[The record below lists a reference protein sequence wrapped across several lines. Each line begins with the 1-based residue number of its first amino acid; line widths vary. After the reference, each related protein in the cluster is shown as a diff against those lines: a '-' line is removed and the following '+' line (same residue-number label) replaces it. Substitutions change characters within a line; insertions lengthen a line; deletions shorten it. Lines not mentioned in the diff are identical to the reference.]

1 MVGPI
6 PIRTGPLCCYHQL
19 GHPIGASIVPVS
31 LTEQTFRLPRAEPT
45 LVLLGSDKPD
55 MLARLDRNL
64 AAVADA
70 IELRANVLWVEVADG
85 RAFLTHMLT
94 DIAETNREDIRVAF
108 AEPASSP
115 QDLVHQALMA
125 PTLDVVADRLE
136 QEELASEPLDY
147 EIRYQPIVRLTN
159 RSIVGFE
166 ALLRARLGSEMIGAE
181 DLITRATKGG
191 WLPELDQLGRQLAI
205 RGVGPWL
212 GAGLLF
218 LNIMAPDGTFDL
230 SAARR
235 TIRHAE
241 DIGLEPDQ
249 LVFET
254 AERNRYVDLDLAAA
268 QLTKLR
274 SAGVRLAI
282 DDVGDGY
289 SSLRVATSFKPDVL
303 KLTGDLIASLP
314 SSEATAIIRA
324 VVDLAHRT
332 GAWVVAEHVETEE
345 QARVLRTLEVD
356 WGQGNLFGAPE
367 PRVAG

>member
-1 MVGPI
+1 MDLVNEI
-6 PIRTGPLCCYHQL
+6 D
-19 GHPIGASIVPVS
+19 
-31 LTEQTFRLPRAEPT
+31 QTFRLPRAEPT
-45 LVLLGSDKPD
+45 LVLLGSDQPEI
-55 MLARLDRNL
+55 MARLNRNL
-64 AAVADA
+64 VDVADA
-70 IELRANVLWVEVADG
+70 IDLRSDVLWVEVADG
-85 RAFLTHMLT
+85 HAFLNKIVDEVIVTSQK
-94 DIAETNREDIRVAF
+94 AIRIAF
-108 AEPASSP
+108 AEPQSSP
-115 QDLVHQALMA
+115 QDLVHRALMA

-166 ALLRARLGSEMIGAE
+166 ALLRARLGKEVIGAE
-181 DLITRATKGG
+181 ELIARATKGG

-268 QLTKLR
+268 QLNKLR

-303 KLTGDLIASLP
+303 KLAGDLIASLP
-314 SSEATAIIRA
+314 SSEATAIIQA

-356 WGQGNLFGAPE
+356 WGQGNLFGPPE
-367 PRVAG
+367 PMAAG

>member
-1 MVGPI
+1 M
-6 PIRTGPLCCYHQL
+6 TQ
-19 GHPIGASIVPVS
+19 
-31 LTEQTFRLPRAEPT
+31 TEQTFRLPRAEPT
-45 LVLLGSDKPD
+45 LILLGCNDPETV
-55 MLARLDRNL
+55 ARLDRSL
-64 AAVADA
+64 AAMAEA
-70 IELRANVLWVEVADG
+70 IDLRSEVLWVEVKDG
-85 RAFLTHMLT
+85 RSFLSHLLS
-94 DIAETNREDIRVAF
+94 DLDGVDQAAIRVAF
-108 AEPASSP
+108 AEPESSP
-115 QDLVHQALMA
+115 QDLVHRALMA
-125 PTLDVVADRLE
+125 PNLDQVAEQLE
-136 QEELASEPLDY
+136 QEELASDPLDY

-166 ALLRARLGSEMIGAE
+166 ALLRARLGDEIIGAE
-181 DLITRATKGG
+181 ELIARATKGG

-205 RGVGPWL
+205 RGVGKWL

-254 AERNRYVDLDLAAA
+254 AERNRYVDIDLAAA
-268 QLTKLR
+268 QLNKLR

-303 KLTGDLIASLP
+303 KLTGELIASLP
-314 SSEATAIIRA
+314 STEAMAIIRA

-332 GAWVVAEHVETEE
+332 GAWVVAEQVETEE
-345 QARVLRTLEVD
+345 QARVLRSLEVD
-356 WGQGNLFGAPE
+356 WGQGNLFGPPE
-367 PRVAG
+367 TRVAG

>member
-1 MVGPI
+1 MN
-6 PIRTGPLCCYHQL
+6 
-19 GHPIGASIVPVS
+19 S
-31 LTEQTFRLPRAEPT
+31 TESTFRLPRAEPM
-45 LVLLGSDKPD
+45 LVLLGCDDPET
-55 MLARLDRNL
+55 LRRLDRAL
-64 AAVADA
+64 GASVDA
-70 IELRANVLWVEVADG
+70 IDLRSDVLWVEVSDG
-85 RAFLTHMLT
+85 RAVLDRVLDTLKP
-94 DIAETNREDIRVAF
+94 DERAAVRVAF
-108 AEPASSP
+108 AAPETTP
-115 QDLVHQALMA
+115 QDLVHHALMA

-166 ALLRARLGSEMIGAE
+166 ALLRAKLGDDTIGAE
-181 DLITRATKGG
+181 ELIKRATKGG

-268 QLTKLR
+268 QLAKLR

-303 KLTGDLIASLP
+303 KLAGELIASLP
-314 SSEATAIIRA
+314 SAEAVAIIRA

-332 GAWVVAEHVETEE
+332 GAWVVAESVETEE
-345 QARVLRTLEVD
+345 QARVLRSLEVD
-356 WGQGNLFGAPE
+356 WGQGNLFGPPE
-367 PRVAG
+367 ARVAG

>member
-1 MVGPI
+1 M
-6 PIRTGPLCCYHQL
+6 
-19 GHPIGASIVPVS
+19 
-31 LTEQTFRLPRAEPT
+31 
-45 LVLLGSDKPD
+45 LVLVGS
-55 MLARLDRNL
+55 ARTDLVKRLVRNL
-64 AAVADA
+64 GAAAQA
-70 IELRANVLWVEVADG
+70 IDLRSDVLWVEVADG
-85 RAFLTHMLT
+85 RAFLARLL
-94 DIAETNREDIRVAF
+94 DDVPAPQRSAVRVAF
-108 AEPASSP
+108 AGPASSP
-115 QDLVHQALMA
+115 EELVREALMA
-125 PTLDVVADRLE
+125 PTLDMVADRLE

-147 EIRYQPIVRLTN
+147 EIRYQPIVRLSN

-166 ALLRARLGSEMIGAE
+166 ALLRARLGAEIIGAE

-191 WLPELDQLGRQLAI
+191 WLSELDQLGRQLAI
-205 RGVGPWL
+205 RGVGQWL

-274 SAGVRLAI
+274 SSGVRLAI

-289 SSLRVATSFKPDVL
+289 SSLKVATSFKPDVL
-303 KLTGDLIASLP
+303 KLSGDLIAALP
-314 SSEATAIIRA
+314 SSEAVAIIKA

-332 GAWVVAEHVETEE
+332 GAWVVAESVETEE

-367 PRVAG
+367 TREAG

>member
-1 MVGPI
+1 MI
-6 PIRTGPLCCYHQL
+6 
-19 GHPIGASIVPVS
+19 
-31 LTEQTFRLPRAEPT
+31 
-45 LVLLGSDKPD
+45 LLGSDR
-55 MLARLDRNL
+55 AEVIERLERTT
-64 AAVADA
+64 AATADA
-70 IELRANVLWVEVADG
+70 IDLRSDVLWVEVSNG
-85 RAFLTHMLT
+85 RAFLDNVLDLLPADSHGSVR
-94 DIAETNREDIRVAF
+94 IAF
-108 AEPASSP
+108 AKPASTP
-115 QDLVHQALMA
+115 EELIHGALMA
-125 PTLDVVADRLE
+125 PTLDLVADRLE
-136 QEELASEPLDY
+136 EEELASEPLDY

-159 RSIVGFE
+159 RSVVGFE
-166 ALLRARLGSEMIGAE
+166 ALLRAKLGDETIGAE
-181 DLITRATKGG
+181 ELIARATKGG

-254 AERNRYVDLDLAAA
+254 AERNRYTDLDLAAA
-268 QLTKLR
+268 QLNKLR
-274 SAGVRLAI
+274 SSGVRLAI

-303 KLTGDLIASLP
+303 KLTGELIASLP
-314 SSEATAIIRA
+314 STEATAIIKA

-332 GAWVVAEHVETEE
+332 GAWVVAESVETEE
-345 QARVLRTLEVD
+345 QARVLRSLEVD
-356 WGQGNLFGAPE
+356 WGQGNLFGQPE
-367 PRVAG
+367 ARDSG

>member
-1 MVGPI
+1 MTETVNRP
-6 PIRTGPLCCYHQL
+6 
-19 GHPIGASIVPVS
+19 VPRPAATLVDV
-31 LTEQTFRLPRAEPT
+31 TATDHRFRLPAGEPT
-45 LVLLGSDKPD
+45 LVLLGSEDSD
-55 MLARLDRNL
+55 VLHRLDRVL
-64 AAVADA
+64 VDHVDA
-70 IELRANVLWVEVADG
+70 IDLRSEVLWVEINDG
-85 RAFLTHMLT
+85 RAFLNQLLG
-94 DIAETNREDIRVAF
+94 DLDEGDRPKVRIAF
-108 AEPASSP
+108 AQPDISP
-115 QDLVHQALMA
+115 EDLLHRALMA
-125 PTLDVVADRLE
+125 PTLDLVADRLE
-136 QEELASEPLDY
+136 REELASEPLDY

-166 ALLRARLGSEMIGAE
+166 ALLRARLGEETITAE
-181 DLITRATKGG
+181 ELITRATKGG

-268 QLTKLR
+268 QLAKLR

-303 KLTGDLIASLP
+303 KLSGDLIASLP
-314 SSEATAIIRA
+314 SSEAVAIIRA

-332 GAWVVAEHVETEE
+332 GAWVVAEQVETEE
-345 QARVLRTLEVD
+345 QARVLRSLEVD

-367 PRVAG
+367 ARVAG

>member
-1 MVGPI
+1 M
-6 PIRTGPLCCYHQL
+6 TT
-19 GHPIGASIVPVS
+19 ADA
-31 LTEQTFRLPRAEPT
+31 TFRLPRSEPV
-45 LVLLGSDKPD
+45 LVLVGS
-55 MLARLDRNL
+55 ARTDLVKRLVRNL
-64 AAVADA
+64 GAAAQA
-70 IELRANVLWVEVADG
+70 IDLRSDVLWVEVADG
-85 RAFLTHMLT
+85 RAFLTRLLD
-94 DIAETNREDIRVAF
+94 DIPAAQRAAVRVAF
-108 AEPASSP
+108 AGPDSSP
-115 QDLVHQALMA
+115 EELVRDALMA
-125 PTLDVVADRLE
+125 PTLDMVADRLE

-147 EIRYQPIVRLTN
+147 EIRYQPIVRLSN

-166 ALLRARLGSEMIGAE
+166 ALLRARFGSEAIGAE

-191 WLPELDQLGRQLAI
+191 WLSELDQLGRQLAI

-274 SAGVRLAI
+274 SSGVRLAI

-289 SSLRVATSFKPDVL
+289 SSLKVATSFKPDVL
-303 KLTGDLIASLP
+303 KLSGDLIAALP
-314 SSEATAIIRA
+314 SSEAVAIIKA

-332 GAWVVAEHVETEE
+332 GAWVVAESVETEE

-367 PRVAG
+367 TRQAG

>member
-1 MVGPI
+1 MLVGSA
-6 PIRTGPLCCYHQL
+6 RTDL
-19 GHPIGASIVPVS
+19 VK
-31 LTEQTFRLPRAEPT
+31 RL
-45 LVLLGSDKPD
+45 V
-55 MLARLDRNL
+55 RNL
-64 AAVADA
+64 GAAAQA
-70 IELRANVLWVEVADG
+70 IDLRSDVLWVEVADG
-85 RAFLTHMLT
+85 RAFLSRLL
-94 DIAETNREDIRVAF
+94 DDVPAAQRSAVRVAF
-108 AEPASSP
+108 AGPASSP
-115 QDLVHQALMA
+115 EELVREALMA
-125 PTLDVVADRLE
+125 PTLDMVADRLE

-147 EIRYQPIVRLTN
+147 EIRYQPIVRLSN

-166 ALLRARLGSEMIGAE
+166 ALLRARLGPEIIGAE
-181 DLITRATKGG
+181 GLITRATKGG
-191 WLPELDQLGRQLAI
+191 WLSELDQLGRQLAI

-274 SAGVRLAI
+274 SSGVRLAI

-289 SSLRVATSFKPDVL
+289 SSLKVATSFKPDVL
-303 KLTGDLIASLP
+303 KLSGDLIAALP
-314 SSEATAIIRA
+314 SSEAVAIIKA

-332 GAWVVAEHVETEE
+332 GAWVVAESVETEE

-367 PRVAG
+367 TREAG

>member
-1 MVGPI
+1 M
-6 PIRTGPLCCYHQL
+6 
-19 GHPIGASIVPVS
+19 
-31 LTEQTFRLPRAEPT
+31 
-45 LVLLGSDKPD
+45 LVLVGS
-55 MLARLDRNL
+55 ARTDLVKRLVRNL
-64 AAVADA
+64 GAAAQA
-70 IELRANVLWVEVADG
+70 IDLRSDVLWVEVADG
-85 RAFLTHMLT
+85 RAFLSRLL
-94 DIAETNREDIRVAF
+94 DDVPAAQRSAVRVAF
-108 AEPASSP
+108 AGPASSP
-115 QDLVHQALMA
+115 EELVREALMA
-125 PTLDVVADRLE
+125 PTLDMVADRLE

-147 EIRYQPIVRLTN
+147 EIRYQPIVRLSN

-166 ALLRARLGSEMIGAE
+166 ALLRARLGAEIIGAE

-191 WLPELDQLGRQLAI
+191 WLSELDQLGRQLAI

-274 SAGVRLAI
+274 GSGVRLAI

-289 SSLRVATSFKPDVL
+289 SSLKVATSFKPDVL
-303 KLTGDLIASLP
+303 KLSGDLIAALP
-314 SSEATAIIRA
+314 SSEAVAIIKA

-332 GAWVVAEHVETEE
+332 GAWVVAESVETEE

-367 PRVAG
+367 TREAG

>member
-1 MVGPI
+1 M
-6 PIRTGPLCCYHQL
+6 
-19 GHPIGASIVPVS
+19 
-31 LTEQTFRLPRAEPT
+31 
-45 LVLLGSDKPD
+45 LVLVGS
-55 MLARLDRNL
+55 ARTDLVKRLVRNL
-64 AAVADA
+64 GAAAQA
-70 IELRANVLWVEVADG
+70 IDLRSDVLWVEVADG
-85 RAFLTHMLT
+85 RAFLSRLL
-94 DIAETNREDIRVAF
+94 DDVPAAQRSAVRVAF
-108 AEPASSP
+108 AGPASSP
-115 QDLVHQALMA
+115 EELVREALMA
-125 PTLDVVADRLE
+125 PTLDMVADRLE

-147 EIRYQPIVRLTN
+147 EIRYQPIVRLSN

-166 ALLRARLGSEMIGAE
+166 ALLRARLGSEIIGAE

-191 WLPELDQLGRQLAI
+191 WLSELDQLGRQLAI

-274 SAGVRLAI
+274 SSGVRLAI

-289 SSLRVATSFKPDVL
+289 SSLKVATSFKPDVL
-303 KLTGDLIASLP
+303 KLSGDLIAALP
-314 SSEATAIIRA
+314 SSEAVAIIKA

-332 GAWVVAEHVETEE
+332 GAWVVAESVETEE

-367 PRVAG
+367 TREAG

>member
-1 MVGPI
+1 V
-6 PIRTGPLCCYHQL
+6 TSVTAADL
-19 GHPIGASIVPVS
+19 
-31 LTEQTFRLPRAEPT
+31 TFRLPKAEPM
-45 LVLLGSDKPD
+45 LVLVGSTRTDLVNR
-55 MLARLDRNL
+55 LARSLTTAAQALD
-64 AAVADA
+64 
-70 IELRANVLWVEVADG
+70 LRADVLWVEVANG
-85 RAFLTHMLT
+85 REFLGRLLDDVPSSQRATV
-94 DIAETNREDIRVAF
+94 RVAF
-108 AEPASSP
+108 AIPDSSP

-136 QEELASEPLDY
+136 QEELASDPLDY

-166 ALLRARLGSEMIGAE
+166 ALLRARMGSELIGAE
-181 DLITRATKGG
+181 ELITRATKGG
-191 WLPELDQLGRQLAI
+191 WLSELDQLGRQLAI

-218 LNIMAPDGTFDL
+218 LNIMAPGGTFDL

-254 AERNRYVDLDLAAA
+254 AERNRYLDLDLAAA

-274 SAGVRLAI
+274 SSGVRLAI

-289 SSLRVATSFKPDVL
+289 SSLKVATSFKPDVL
-303 KLTGDLIASLP
+303 KLSGDLIAALP
-314 SSEATAIIRA
+314 SSEAVAIIRA

-332 GAWVVAEHVETEE
+332 GAWVVAEQVETEE

-367 PRVAG
+367 VRSAD

>member
-1 MVGPI
+1 MLVGSA
-6 PIRTGPLCCYHQL
+6 RTDL
-19 GHPIGASIVPVS
+19 VK
-31 LTEQTFRLPRAEPT
+31 RL
-45 LVLLGSDKPD
+45 V
-55 MLARLDRNL
+55 RNL
-64 AAVADA
+64 GAAAQA
-70 IELRANVLWVEVADG
+70 IDLRSDVLWVEVADG
-85 RAFLTHMLT
+85 RAFLSRLL
-94 DIAETNREDIRVAF
+94 DDVPAAQRSAVRVAF
-108 AEPASSP
+108 AGPASSP
-115 QDLVHQALMA
+115 EELVRDALMA
-125 PTLDVVADRLE
+125 PTLDMVADRLE

-147 EIRYQPIVRLTN
+147 EIRYQPIVRLSN

-166 ALLRARLGSEMIGAE
+166 ALLRARLGAEIIGAE
-181 DLITRATKGG
+181 GLITRATKGG
-191 WLPELDQLGRQLAI
+191 WLSELDQLGRQLAI

-274 SAGVRLAI
+274 GSGVRLAI

-289 SSLRVATSFKPDVL
+289 SSLKVATSFKPDVL
-303 KLTGDLIASLP
+303 KLSGDLIAALP
-314 SSEATAIIRA
+314 SSEAVAIIKA

-332 GAWVVAEHVETEE
+332 GAWVVAESVETEE

-367 PRVAG
+367 TREAG

>member
-1 MVGPI
+1 MLVGSA
-6 PIRTGPLCCYHQL
+6 RTDL
-19 GHPIGASIVPVS
+19 VK
-31 LTEQTFRLPRAEPT
+31 RL
-45 LVLLGSDKPD
+45 V
-55 MLARLDRNL
+55 RNL
-64 AAVADA
+64 GAAAQA
-70 IELRANVLWVEVADG
+70 IDLRSDVLWVEVADG
-85 RAFLTHMLT
+85 RAFLARLL
-94 DIAETNREDIRVAF
+94 DDVPAPQRSAVRVAF
-108 AEPASSP
+108 AGPASSP
-115 QDLVHQALMA
+115 EELVREALMA
-125 PTLDVVADRLE
+125 PTLDMVADRLE

-147 EIRYQPIVRLTN
+147 EIRYQPIVRLSN

-166 ALLRARLGSEMIGAE
+166 ALLRARLGAEIIGAE

-191 WLPELDQLGRQLAI
+191 WLSELDQLGRQLAI
-205 RGVGPWL
+205 RGVGQWL

-274 SAGVRLAI
+274 SSGVRLAI

-289 SSLRVATSFKPDVL
+289 SSLKVATSFKPDVL
-303 KLTGDLIASLP
+303 KLSGDLIAALP
-314 SSEATAIIRA
+314 SSEAVAIIKA

-332 GAWVVAEHVETEE
+332 GAWVVAESVETEE

-367 PRVAG
+367 TREAG

>member
-1 MVGPI
+1 M
-6 PIRTGPLCCYHQL
+6 
-19 GHPIGASIVPVS
+19 
-31 LTEQTFRLPRAEPT
+31 
-45 LVLLGSDKPD
+45 
-55 MLARLDRNL
+55 ARLNRNL
-64 AAVADA
+64 TSVADA
-70 IELRANVLWVEVADG
+70 IDVRSDVLWVEVADG
-85 RAFLTHMLT
+85 HAFLNKIV
-94 DIAETNREDIRVAF
+94 DDVVAANQKAIRIAF
-108 AEPASSP
+108 AEPQSSP
-115 QDLVHQALMA
+115 LDLVHRALMA

-159 RSIVGFE
+159 RSVVGFE
-166 ALLRARLGSEMIGAE
+166 ALLRARLGNELIGAE
-181 DLITRATKGG
+181 ELIDRATKGG

-303 KLTGDLIASLP
+303 KLAGELVASLP
-314 SSEATAIIRA
+314 SSEATAIIQA

-356 WGQGNLFGAPE
+356 WGQGMLFGPPE
-367 PRVAG
+367 PMAAG

>member
-1 MVGPI
+1 VTATD
-6 PIRTGPLCCYHQL
+6 RTF
-19 GHPIGASIVPVS
+19 V
-31 LTEQTFRLPRAEPT
+31 LPTAEPT
-45 LVLLGSDKPD
+45 LILLGSDR
-55 MLARLDRNL
+55 AEVVERLERTT
-64 AAVADA
+64 AATAEA
-70 IELRANVLWVEVADG
+70 IDLRSNVLWVEVSDG
-85 RAFLTHMLT
+85 RFFLDQVL
-94 DIAETNREDIRVAF
+94 DAIPAEAHSSVRVAF
-108 AEPASSP
+108 AKPASTP
-115 QDLVHQALMA
+115 EDLVHQALMA

-159 RSIVGFE
+159 RSVVGFE
-166 ALLRARLGSEMIGAE
+166 ALLRAKLGDQTIGAE
-181 DLITRATKGG
+181 ELIARATKGG
-191 WLPELDQLGRQLAI
+191 WLPDLDQLGRQLAI

-268 QLTKLR
+268 QLNKLR
-274 SAGVRLAI
+274 SSGVRLAI

-303 KLTGDLIASLP
+303 KLAGQLIASLP
-314 SSEATAIIRA
+314 STEAIAIIKA

-332 GAWVVAEHVETEE
+332 GAWVVAESVETEE
-345 QARVLRTLEVD
+345 QARVLRSLEVD

-367 PRVAG
+367 ARDSG

>member
-1 MVGPI
+1 MDLVNEI
-6 PIRTGPLCCYHQL
+6 D
-19 GHPIGASIVPVS
+19 
-31 LTEQTFRLPRAEPT
+31 QTFRLPRAEPT
-45 LVLLGSDKPD
+45 LVLLGSDQPEI
-55 MLARLDRNL
+55 MARLNRNL
-64 AAVADA
+64 VDVADA
-70 IELRANVLWVEVADG
+70 IDLRSDVLWVEVADG
-85 RAFLTHMLT
+85 HAFLNKIVDEVIVTSQK
-94 DIAETNREDIRVAF
+94 AIRIAF
-108 AEPASSP
+108 AEPQSSP
-115 QDLVHQALMA
+115 QDLVHRALMA

-166 ALLRARLGSEMIGAE
+166 ALLRARLGKEVIGAE
-181 DLITRATKGG
+181 ELIARATKGG

-268 QLTKLR
+268 QLNKLR

-282 DDVGDGY
+282 DDVGDVGPIPMHFAG
-289 SSLRVATSFKPDVL
+289 LVQRE
-303 KLTGDLIASLP
+303 LP
-314 SSEATAIIRA
+314 FLMDTLGHVIGHHVGPSTRA
-324 VVDLAHRT
+324 VDGEEAERSE
-332 GAWVVAEHVETEE
+332 GEAEEVVV
-345 QARVLRTLEVD
+345 
-356 WGQGNLFGAPE
+356 
-367 PRVAG
+367 

>member
-1 MVGPI
+1 MI
-6 PIRTGPLCCYHQL
+6 
-19 GHPIGASIVPVS
+19 
-31 LTEQTFRLPRAEPT
+31 
-45 LVLLGSDKPD
+45 LLGSEEPEA
-55 MLARLDRNL
+55 LSRLDRSL
-64 AAVADA
+64 AASVDA
-70 IELRANVLWVEVADG
+70 IDLRSDVLWVEVADG
-85 RAFLTHMLT
+85 RAVLNQVLECVLPERR
-94 DIAETNREDIRVAF
+94 AAIRIAF
-108 AEPASSP
+108 AKPASTP
-115 QDLVHQALMA
+115 EDLVHHALMA

-159 RSIVGFE
+159 RSVVGFE
-166 ALLRARLGSEMIGAE
+166 ALLRAKLGTETIGAE
-181 DLITRATKGG
+181 ELIARATKGG

-268 QLTKLR
+268 QLAKLR
-274 SAGVRLAI
+274 SSGVRLAI

-303 KLTGDLIASLP
+303 KLAGELIASLP
-314 SSEATAIIRA
+314 STEAVAIIRA

-332 GAWVVAEHVETEE
+332 GAWVVAEQVESEE
-345 QARVLRTLEVD
+345 QARVLRSLEVD

-367 PRVAG
+367 ARDAG